1 LISLGSGKTTLLNY
15 ILSKNHGK
23 KICVIENEFGE
34 VGVDDALVKNSVI
47 STDEMVFEMNNGCIC
62 CTVRGDLI
70 EVFKKL
76 INKQAKL
83 DMVIIETTGL
93 ADPAPVCQT
102 FFVDENVAKYA
113 ELDAVITVVD
123 AKHIIQHLDETKPEG
138 VENEAVEQ
146 VAFADRIL
154 LNKCDL
160 LEEEALVQVEQRL
173 KSMNPCEVIR
183 TKLNAEEIDLN
194 LILGIGSFDL
204 ERVLQMDAE
213 FLDDGKEHKHDQTVS
228 SVGFNFEGEMNI
240 QKLQNWITTLLQ
252 VKGTD
257 LYRYKGVLAV
267 KGMEQKYVFQG
278 VHMLFG
284 GTFGSR
290 WEKGEPRMNRFCF
303 IGKNLDKDMIKNNF
317 LECVVTEELRF
328 GVGHKVRCN
337 VEEGWTEG
345 VVKKIWDEGNPYRVT
360 LKTGVDCWAP
370 EDSDYFIRKCE

>member
-1 LISLGSGKTTLLNY
+1 LLNY

-34 VGVDDALVKNSVI
+34 VGVDDALVKKRVI
-47 STDEMVFEMNNGCIC
+47 TTDEVVFEMNNGCIC

-70 EVFKKL
+70 EVFQKL
-76 INKQAKL
+76 IKKQTKL
-83 DMVIIETTGL
+83 DMIIIETTGL

-102 FFVDENVAKYA
+102 FFVDESISEYA

-123 AKHIIQHLDETKPEG
+123 AKHISQHLDEIKPEG

-160 LEEEALVQVEQRL
+160 VSEETLVEVEQRI

-204 ERVLQMDAE
+204 ERVLEMDAE
-213 FLDDGKEHKHDQTVS
+213 FLDDGKEHMHDQTVT
-228 SVGFNFEGEMNI
+228 SVGFSFEGEMNI
-240 QKLQNWITTLLQ
+240 EKLQNWISTLVQ
-252 VKGTD
+252 VKGMD

-267 KGMEQKYVFQG
+267 KGMDQKYVFQG
-278 VHMLFG
+278 VHMLCG
-284 GTFGSR
+284 GTFESR
-290 WEKGEPRMNRFCF
+290 WEENEPRLNKFCF
-303 IGKNLDKDMIKNNF
+303 IGKHLDTEAIKKNF

-328 GVGHKVRCN
+328 SVGDRVLCN
-337 VEEGWTEG
+337 VEDGWTEG
-345 VVKKIWDEGNPYRVT
+345 VVDGLWDQGNPYRVI
-360 LKTGVDCWAP
+360 LNTGMSCWAL
-370 EDSDYFIRKCE
+370 EDSDEYIKRFE